1 MAKFGNMSKRKF
13 GQKSPPILYGAG
25 DKKILNTKSIAIVG
39 SQDESINDLEFA
51 FQLGKMACY
60 GRD

>member
-1 MAKFGNMSKRKF
+1 MSKRKF
-13 GQKSPPILYGAG
+13 RQKSPPILYGAG

-39 SQDESINDLEFA
+39 SQDASINDLEFA
-51 FQLGKMACY
+51 FQLGKIACY